1 MDPQLC
7 FVYGTA
13 WKKVATADLV
23 HQAIRAGFRIID
35 MAAQPRHY
43 REDLVGEGMRAAI
56 IAGDVQRSDLLIQTK
71 FTWTSGQD
79 HKTIPFNPD
88 ASIPLQVRQS
98 VASSLY
104 NLRSRDNPESVN
116 EAYID
121 CLLLHFPLP
130 TLNQTLQVWT
140 ALQKFVPSKIRTLG
154 ICNTSLPVLQALF
167 RAKSV
172 TLKPSVVQNRFHA
185 ETSYDWDIREFCAK
199 ENVIYQ
205 GFGVLKSNKWLLSTQ
220 PVIKLAEEIN
230 TTLEIALFLLISEY
244 PNFQIL
250 NGTGDENRME
260 TDLKLLQ
267 QFKEWKVIS
276 HNSDMTSLLHHQF
289 SAVLMAG
296 H

>member
-1 MDPQLC
+1 M
-7 FVYGTA
+7 
-13 WKKVATADLV
+13 
-23 HQAIRAGFRIID
+23 RRI
-35 MAAQPRHY
+35 Q
-43 REDLVGEGMRAAI
+43 
-56 IAGDVQRSDLLIQTK
+56 IQTK